1 MANRKFST
9 FKMVFVGVMAA
20 VVCVVTLFRF
30 PFLGS
35 KVHFANAMCLLAG
48 LLFGPVYGGLS
59 AGFGSALYD
68 GLLGGYSI
76 DQVLITFVSKFVM
89 AWLCAKIAYAGNAK
103 AEKHV
108 QTIAACIA
116 GALSYVVLYMLKT
129 FVYKHFVGGIPMDA
143 TFVVMGSKLPASL
156 INAVF
161 AMIAAPVLYTVLR
174 PALKRAGILD
184 RLAD

>member
-48 LLFGPVYGGLS
+48 LLFGPVLGGLS

-68 GLLGGYSI
+68 GLLGGYSF

-89 AWLCAKIAYAGNAK
+89 AWLCAKIAYARNAR
-103 AEKHV
+103 AEKPILN
-108 QTIAACIA
+108 IAACVA
-116 GALSYVVLYMLKT
+116 GALSYVVLYMAKT
-129 FVYKHFVGGIPMDA
+129 FVYQHFIGGIALDA
-143 TFVVMGSKLPASL
+143 TFVVMAGKLPASL

-174 PALKRAGILD
+174 PALKRAGILARIED
-184 RLAD
+184 

>member
-1 MANRKFST
+1 MSDRKFST
-9 FKMVFVGVMAA
+9 FKVAFVGAMAA

-48 LLFGPVYGGLS
+48 LLFGPIYGGLS

-68 GLLGGYSI
+68 GLLGGYSV
-76 DQVLITFVSKFVM
+76 DQVLITFASKFVM
-89 AWLCAKIAYAGNAK
+89 AWLCAKIAYARNPK

-108 QTIAACIA
+108 QNVVACIA

-129 FVYKHFVGGIPMDA
+129 LVYQHFVGGIPLDA

-156 INAVF
+156 INALF
-161 AMIAAPVLYTVLR
+161 AMIAAPILYTALR

-184 RLAD
+184 RLAE